1 MSDRRY
7 RLPLPPSGN
16 HRLMPVRTGGRMRLV
31 KSPKMRRWCEQCD
44 EILASEPL
52 LETEKGYRVSL
63 RIWWPDRRRRDI
75 DGPVKGVFDSLVR
88 AGILSDDSM
97 IKQFDVETPVSS
109 YSLDDIEPGIDIEIT
124 TIETW
129 ECPF

>member
-1 MSDRRY
+1 
-7 RLPLPPSGN
+7 
-16 HRLMPVRTGGRMRLV
+16 MRLI
-31 KSPKMRRWCEQCD
+31 KSPKMRRWCEECD
-44 EILASEPL
+44 EILASETL

>member
-16 HRLMPVRTGGRMRLV
+16 HRLMPVRTGGRMRLI